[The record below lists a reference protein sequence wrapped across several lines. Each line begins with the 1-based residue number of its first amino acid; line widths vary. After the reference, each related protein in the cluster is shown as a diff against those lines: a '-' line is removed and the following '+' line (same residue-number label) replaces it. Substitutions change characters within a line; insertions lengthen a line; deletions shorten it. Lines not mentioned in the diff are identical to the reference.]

1 MTSEF
6 VHLHNHSDYSLLDGA
21 QRVNQLVN
29 TIDDLN
35 MDSLALTEHGN
46 MFSVVPFYKQAKTTG
61 IKPII
66 GCETYVAVGSRHNK
80 KSVPGG
86 GWGNNHLI
94 LLVQNQS
101 GYQNLMKLVT
111 AGYLEGFYY
120 RPRIDMDLLE
130 EYSEGLICL
139 SGCLKGEIPEKMLKG
154 DYKGAKNTA
163 LKFSEI
169 FQDRFYLEVQNHGIP
184 EEEINIENM
193 KKLSKEL
200 SLPLVCTNDAH
211 YSKREHSEAHDI
223 HICLGTGKERDDPNR
238 LKYATPEFYFK
249 TQDEMYS
256 LFKDVPGAIENTRK
270 IAESIDFEI
279 NTGSYHLPNFPIPEN
294 ENNGDPNE
302 YLKSL
307 VATGV
312 NNLYNDITP
321 ELNQQINHELGV
333 IKNMGFAGY
342 FLITADFVQ
351 YAKNN
356 GIPVGPGRGSAAGS
370 LVSYALGITDI
381 DPIKHNL
388 LFERFLNPDRIS
400 MPDIDIDFCIERRGE
415 VIDYIKSQY
424 GETSVSQIIT
434 FGSMKAKQ
442 VIRDVGRVMGY
453 TFSEVDRLAKAI
465 PDELNITLDSAI
477 KKSPEF
483 RKMSE
488 NEYKELVDH
497 SLVLEGM
504 NRHASIHAAGVVI
517 APGELTDFVPLYKSS
532 SGDITTQYDMKGLE
546 DLGLLKMD
554 FLGLRNLTVIN
565 KAIELIKLKGEQVEI
580 EKVSMEEPGVYT
592 LFSNGLTIGVFQF
605 ESSGMR
611 EYLKK
616 LKPTAIGDLIAMNAL
631 YRPGPMNNID
641 NFIARKHGKKKI
653 EYPHSSLVPILEE
666 TYGIIVYQ
674 EQVMQIAHD
683 IAGFTL
689 AEADIMRRAMGKKDK
704 KLMDKLSL
712 KFVEGA
718 QKNEI
723 SKRKAHEIYT
733 LIEKFAQYGFN
744 KSHATAYAYIAY
756 QTAWL
761 KTFHPAEFMAA
772 NLTSEMSSI
781 DRIVTLINECKKLN
795 IEVKS
800 PDINVSY
807 TQFYPVDSSTISYGL
822 NAIKNVGEKA
832 LESII
837 ENRENEG
844 SFETIFEFC
853 SRIDQQ
859 KVNKRVLES
868 LIKSGA
874 MDSISGTRSQ
884 NFEAIDTAIRYG
896 QQLQNSGNK
905 NQVDLFSNGSEKH
918 SLIKTPELR
927 IVDDWEEKKSLVYE
941 KEVLGLYVSG
951 HPLLEHS
958 EDLEEFT
965 SIDFTDSLFLKKNDI
980 VTIGGMITKIT
991 KKYDRR
997 DRAMAFFEM
1006 DCIGGHVEV
1015 IAFSDCFAQYEN
1027 LIEENGVVFVKGKM
1041 ADDTNFADLKVMADR
1056 IVSIENAREYF
1067 SRKLIISFN
1076 SQDMYPEDIE
1086 DLYEFA
1092 RKYPGDCNL
1101 VFHLPNPKSGINKPI
1116 AVLAHNIKV
1125 STNKNFIK
1133 QLRDKYGKENISV
1146 E

>member
-46 MFSVVPFYKQAKTTG
+46 MFSVVPFYKEAKTTG

-80 KSVPGG
+80 NPVPGG

-130 EYSEGLICL
+130 QYSEGLICL

-154 DYKGAKNTA
+154 DYEGAKNAA

-169 FQDRFYLEVQNHGIP
+169 FQERFYLEVQNHGIP
-184 EEEINIENM
+184 EEEVNIENM

-211 YSKREHSEAHDI
+211 YSKKEHSEAHDI

-270 IAESIDFEI
+270 IADSIDFEI
-279 NTGSYHLPNFPIPEN
+279 ITGSYHLPNFPIPKN
-294 ENNGDPNE
+294 ENNGDPDE

-312 NNLYNDITP
+312 NNLYKDITP
-321 ELNQQINHELGV
+321 EINKQIDHELGV

-356 GIPVGPGRGSAAGS
+356 DIPVGPGRGSAAGS
-370 LVSYALGITDI
+370 LISYALGITDI

-415 VIDYIKSQY
+415 VIDYIKTQY

-565 KAIELIKLKGEQVEI
+565 KALELIKSKGENVEI
-580 EKVSMEEPGVYT
+580 EEISMEEPEVYS

-616 LKPTAIGDLIAMNAL
+616 LKPTALGDLIAMNAL

-704 KLMDKLSL
+704 KLMNKLSL
-712 KFVEGA
+712 KFVKGA

-723 SKRKAHEIYT
+723 SKRKAQEIYT

-832 LESII
+832 LQSII
-837 ENRENEG
+837 ENREDEG

-868 LIKSGA
+868 LIKSGS
-874 MDSISGTRSQ
+874 MDSIIGTRSQ
-884 NFEAIDTAIRYG
+884 NFDAIDTAIRYG
-896 QQLQNSGNK
+896 QQLQNTGNK
-905 NQVDLFSNGSEKH
+905 NQVDLFSNGSEKNP
-918 SLIKTPELR
+918 LIKTPELR

-965 SIDFTDSLFLKKNDI
+965 SIDFSDSLFLKKNDI
-980 VTIGGMITKIT
+980 ITVGGMITKIT

-997 DRAMAFFEM
+997 NRAMAFFEM

-1027 LIEENGVVFVKGKM
+1027 LIEEDGVVFVQGKM
-1041 ADDTNFADLKVMADR
+1041 ADDTNFSDLKVMADR
-1056 IVSIENAREYF
+1056 IVSIENAREYL

-1076 SQDMYPEDIE
+1076 SQNMYPEDIE
-1086 DLYEFA
+1086 DLYEFSQ
-1092 RKYPGDCNL
+1092 KYPGDCNL

-1133 QLRDKYGKENISV
+1133 QLRDKYGKENIRV

>member
-21 QRVNQLVN
+21 QRVEQLVN

-35 MDSLALTEHGN
+35 MDGVALTEHGN
-46 MFSVVPFYKQAKTTG
+46 MFSTVPFYQKAQKAG
-61 IKPII
+61 INPII
-66 GCETYVAVGSRHNK
+66 GCETYVAVESRHNK
-80 KSVPGG
+80 KPQAGG

-94 LLVQNQS
+94 LLVQNQI
-101 GYQNLMKLVT
+101 GYKNLMKLVT

-120 RPRIDMDLLE
+120 RPRIDMELLKE
-130 EYSEGLICL
+130 HSDGLVCL
-139 SGCLKGEIPEKMLKG
+139 SGCLKGEIPEKMLNG
-154 DYKGAKNTA
+154 DYEGARDAA
-163 LKFSEI
+163 LRFSEI
-169 FQDRFYLEVQNHGIP
+169 FSDRFYLEVQNHGIP
-184 EEEINIENM
+184 EEEANIENM
-193 KKLSKEL
+193 KKLAHDL
-200 SLPLVCTNDAH
+200 SLPIVCTNDAH
-211 YSKREHSEAHDI
+211 YSKKEHSEAHDI
-223 HICLGTGKERDDPNR
+223 HICLGTGKDRNDPNR
-238 LKYATPEFYFK
+238 LRYATPEFYFK
-249 TQDEMYS
+249 SQDEMHK

-279 NTGSYHLPNFPIPEN
+279 KTGEYHLPNFPIPKDESN
-294 ENNGDPNE
+294 TDPDE
-302 YLKSL
+302 YLRKL
-307 VATGV
+307 VVDGAK
-312 NNLYNDITP
+312 NLYEEMTP
-321 ELNQQINHELGV
+321 KVNHLIDHELGV

-356 GIPVGPGRGSAAGS
+356 KIPVGPGRGSAAGS

-415 VIDYIKSQY
+415 VIDYIKTQY

-465 PDELNITLDSAI
+465 PDELGITLESAI

-488 NEYKELVDH
+488 NEYKELVEH

-517 APGELTDFVPLYKSS
+517 APGDLTNYVPLYKSS

-565 KAIELIKLKGEQVEI
+565 KALELIELKGEKVQI
-580 EKVSMEEPGVYT
+580 DKVSMEEPEVYK
-592 LFSNGLTIGVFQF
+592 LFANGLTIGVFQF

-611 EYLKK
+611 EFLKK
-616 LKPTAIGDLIAMNAL
+616 LQPTVIGDLIAMNAL

-641 NFIARKHGKKKI
+641 NFISRKQGNKKI
-653 EYPHSSLVPILEE
+653 EYPHPSLVPILEE

-683 IAGFTL
+683 IAGFSL
-689 AEADIMRRAMGKKDK
+689 SEADIMRRAMGKKDK
-704 KLMDKLSL
+704 KLMDELSV
-712 KFVEGA
+712 KFVAGA
-718 QKNEI
+718 QEKNI
-723 SKRKAHEIYT
+723 TKKKAEEIYA

-744 KSHATAYAYIAY
+744 KSHSTAYAYIAY

-761 KTFHPAEFMAA
+761 KTFHAAEFMSA
-772 NLTSEMSSI
+772 NLTSEMSTI
-781 DRIVTLINECKKLN
+781 ERVVTLINECKKLK
-795 IEVKS
+795 IEVKP
-800 PDINVSY
+800 PDVNVSY
-807 TQFYPVDSSTISYGL
+807 TQFAPVDKSTISYGL

-837 ENRENEG
+837 ENREKEG
-844 SFETIFEFC
+844 PFKSIFDFC

-874 MDSISGTRSQ
+874 MDSLSGSRAQ
-884 NFEAIDTAIRYG
+884 NFDAIDTAIKYG

-905 NQVDLFSNGSEKH
+905 NQVDLFSAGDNQS
-918 SLIKTPELR
+918 SLIKTPELKE
-927 IVDDWEEKKSLVYE
+927 IEEWDEKKSLSFE
-941 KEVLGLYVSG
+941 KEVLGMYVSG
-951 HPLLEHS
+951 HPLLEHAD
-958 EDLEEFT
+958 EIEEFT
-965 SIDFTDSLFLKKNDI
+965 SVDFSDDLMLKKNEI
-980 VTIGGMITKIT
+980 VTVGGMVTKIT

-997 DRAMAFFEM
+997 NRAMAFFEM
-1006 DCIGGHVEV
+1006 DCFGGTVEV
-1015 IAFSDCFAQYEN
+1015 IAFSDCFEKYEN
-1027 LIEENGVVFVKGKM
+1027 LIEEDAVIFINGKM
-1041 ADDTNFADLKVMADR
+1041 ADDTNFSDLKVMADK
-1056 IVSIENAREYF
+1056 IVSVENAREYF
-1067 SRKLIISFN
+1067 SRKLIINLAAQNVSP
-1076 SQDMYPEDIE
+1076 DDIE

-1092 RKYPGDCNL
+1092 RRFPGDCNL
-1101 VFHLPNPKSGINKPI
+1101 LFHLSNPNPSLSKPVT
-1116 AVLAHNIKV
+1116 VLAHNIKV
-1125 STNKNFIK
+1125 STDRNFVK
-1133 QLRDKYGKENISV
+1133 QLRDKYGKENIRV